1 MMRSVGR
8 CCVRLGR
15 VVVAEAQ
22 QYVVEYVPRDVEAD
36 LVAGLAP
43 FGVEA
48 ASEVPED
55 RVPGMVR
62 VSRTGGALRH
72 QKTRDGPEVLV
83 ETWGEDAVE
92 AFDIAQRVWAVFRTW
107 EIRGFITP
115 GVVVHDMDL
124 DVPRTRDDELAPE
137 LHRCQFVVSFTT
149 DLTEIEL
156 TEEATNG

>member
-1 MMRSVGR
+1 MTRSAGR
-8 CCVRLGR
+8 CCDRLGR
-15 VVVAEAQ
+15 VAVPEPQ
-22 QYVVEYVPRDVEAD
+22 PYLVEYVPRDVEAD
-36 LVAGLAP
+36 LVAGLAT
-43 FGVEA
+43 FGVVA
-48 ASEVPED
+48 AAEVPAE
-55 RVPGMVR
+55 REPGMVR

-92 AFDIAQRVWAVFRTW
+92 AFDTAQRVWAVFRTW
-107 EIRGFITP
+107 EIRGYIAP

-137 LHRCQFVVSFTT
+137 LHRCQFVASFTT